1 MFLGRNGDTD
11 HVVVLGQV
19 NAAHAVGRPSHGADV
34 VLVEADGLAQMRGQK
49 DDLASVGNARLY
61 QFVAVVDANGDN
73 AARHD
78 IAEVL

>member
-1 MFLGRNGDTD
+1 
-11 HVVVLGQV
+11 
-19 NAAHAVGRPSHGADV
+19 
-34 VLVEADGLAQMRGQK
+34 MRGQK